1 MMSNKGKISIF
12 VITDSPNGACSIIRL
27 LSPLKYLVREDL
39 VELTSFFWDIEYTDA
54 DFNHLEDRWRLA
66 DIIIFQRGIS
76 LEGMFLIHEMIDKC
90 GKVFIYEIDD
100 NLMEVP
106 QTHPDFFGI
115 LLIKKLF
122 RP

>member
-1 MMSNKGKISIF
+1 MSNKGKISIF

-39 VELTSFFWDIEYTDA
+39 VEPTYFFWDIEYTDA

-66 DIIIFQRGIS
+66 DIVILQRGIS
-76 LEGMFLIHEMIDKC
+76 LEGMFLIHQMIDKC